1 MNSFRRSLA
10 SVLLVIVANSV
21 EGEEP
26 GPTVKRRSLDQVIRE
41 EFKFQGVIQES
52 EVPAPFLRVKAQ
64 GAKEEIIRLPNYVVR
79 ELPDQT
85 KRDVDEAIASRDR
98 LSSGAALKKDLT
110 KRTRFEAILPSSFD
124 YNVAG
129 ERVLRFDVLRLA
141 W

>member
-10 SVLLVIVANSV
+10 SGLALIVANSV
-21 EGEEP
+21 YGEEP
-26 GPTVKRRSLDQVIRE
+26 SPGVKRRSLDQVIRE

-52 EVPAPFLRVKAQ
+52 EAPPPFLRVKGN

-98 LSSGAALKKDLT
+98 LSSGAAVKKNLT
-110 KRTRFEAILPSSFD
+110 RRTHFEGILPLSLD
-124 YNVAG
+124 LNVAG
-129 ERVLRFDVLRLA
+129 ERVLRFDLLRLA